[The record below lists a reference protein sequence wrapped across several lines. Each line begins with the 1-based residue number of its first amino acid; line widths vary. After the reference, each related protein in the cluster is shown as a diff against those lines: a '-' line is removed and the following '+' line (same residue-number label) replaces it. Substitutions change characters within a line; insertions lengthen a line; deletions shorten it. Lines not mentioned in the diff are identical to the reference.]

1 MSGPRCSCPPDEP
14 LPVVDEGE
22 LICALCALPAREP
35 ATIVEASAQLGAR
48 GRELRRALVAA
59 LPARLRKLLARG

>member
-1 MSGPRCSCPPDEP
+1 M
-14 LPVVDEGE
+14 VDEGE